1 MVRER
6 EIPREENK
14 DEIIPKEYML
24 KIVKT
29 YAQKHFFLNIHMLQ
43 TQIWLGEFN

>member
-6 EIPREENK
+6 KIPREENK

-29 YAQKHFFLNIHMLQ
+29 YAQKHFFLKHTYALDSDLA
-43 TQIWLGEFN
+43 W